1 MSFKDSILKARKAGA
16 SDLHLEAGTA
26 MVVRVRGELT
36 PVGEPLTGAQ
46 LMGIA
51 QELLTQEDW
60 ADFNT
65 RGSVDLSLVAAGARC
80 RINLF
85 RTIRGLALAVRLLPQ
100 SVGDLRACNLHP
112 DLRRLVT
119 APAGLVLVSGPT
131 GSGKSTTLAAL
142 LEELNATRAMN
153 IITLESPLEYVFS
166 NRRSFIRQREIPTH
180 SPSFEQAIIDALR
193 ENPDVLVISEMR
205 TAEVMRL
212 TLDAAETGH
221 LVLATMHSSTCG
233 EALNRLCMSFPSDI
247 QSSIRAQLADCLVGV
262 VSQRLQY
269 LERWQLR
276 VPACE
281 ILIPNSGARGTI
293 RAGQFS
299 QIGNA
304 IQSGGEEGMWTFD
317 RYQRWMDQQ
326 KEWVRPTPPPV
337 VAGDGEIV
345 RAATRV
351 ATPVTPAVRPA
362 AHAAVP
368 PKAVGKA
375 APTKSVTPLDGP
387 EEISIDEPMDLEELA
402 ELARRIERRTP

>member
-1 MSFKDSILKARKAGA
+1 MSFKDSILKARKVGA

-26 MVVRVRGELT
+26 MVARVRGELT

-60 ADFNT
+60 ADFNS
-65 RGSVDLSLVAAGARC
+65 RGSVDLSLVAAGTRC
-80 RINLF
+80 RINFF

-100 SVGDLRACNLHP
+100 SVGDLRTCNLHP
-112 DLRRLVT
+112 DLRRLVA

-142 LEELNATRAMN
+142 LEELNSSRALN

-221 LVLATMHSSTCG
+221 LVLATMHSATSG
-233 EALNRLCMSFPSDI
+233 EALNRLCMSFPADI

-276 VPACE
+276 VPLCE

-299 QIGNA
+299 QIGNV
-304 IQSGGEEGMWTFD
+304 IQSGGDEGMWTFD

-326 KEWVRPTPPPV
+326 KDWVRPTPPPAIV
-337 VAGDGEIV
+337 GDGEVV

-351 ATPVTPAVRPA
+351 AMPA
-362 AHAAVP
+362 ATAAARPV
-368 PKAVGKA
+368 
-375 APTKSVTPLDGP
+375 APTAHAKAPAKVTPLDGP
-387 EEISIDEPMDLEELA
+387 EEITIDEPMDLEELA
-402 ELARRIERRTP
+402 ELARKIERRTP